1 MLGYE
6 KKAELMRVGFNKGK
20 KYRKYKRLTQEQKE
34 MILKLYEEKMELR
47 KIARV
52 IGVELGTIQY
62 QLKKNSKNMKNC
74 IDIS

>member
-1 MLGYE
+1 MLRYE
-6 KKAELMRVGFNKGK
+6 KKVELMKVGFNKGK

-52 IGVELGTIQY
+52 IGIELGTVQY
-62 QLKKNSKNMKNC
+62 HLKKNSKNMKSC